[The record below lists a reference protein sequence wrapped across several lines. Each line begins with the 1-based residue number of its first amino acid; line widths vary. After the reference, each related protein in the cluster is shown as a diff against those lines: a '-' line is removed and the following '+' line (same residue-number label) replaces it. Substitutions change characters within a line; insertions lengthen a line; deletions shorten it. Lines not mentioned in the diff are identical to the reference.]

1 MGVSPVCGEGE
12 ERENVKKKLSDLMGN
27 LVGILILLAIAAA
40 IGGCVNYRID
50 LYKRK
55 FPGTSTLDYWL
66 DSHK

>member
-1 MGVSPVCGEGE
+1 MRRLENFKAEE
-12 ERENVKKKLSDLMGN
+12 ERMKKKLSDFIGWAIPV
-27 LVGILILLAIAAA
+27 LVIFAIAIG

-55 FPGTSTLDYWL
+55 YPGTTTLDYWL

>member
-1 MGVSPVCGEGE
+1 M
-12 ERENVKKKLSDLMGN
+12 RKKLKDLFWN
-27 LVGILILLAIAAA
+27 AVPIIAIFAVGIG

-55 FPGTSTLDYWL
+55 YPGTSTLDYWL

>member
-1 MGVSPVCGEGE
+1 M
-12 ERENVKKKLSDLMGN
+12 RKKLN
-27 LVGILILLAIAAA
+27 EFVGIAIPVLVILAIAAG

-55 FPGTSTLDYWL
+55 YPGTSTLDYWL